1 MQKLSQLIRGED
13 LVVAPVALNPIMA
26 RMAEEAGFKAVY
38 LSGGSLG
45 WYKCVTEANITL
57 PEMAQV
63 AVDMRAACRLP
74 IVLDAGGG
82 WGDPMHV
89 HRTIALSEA
98 AGFAAIE
105 IEDQLL
111 PRRVEHHVGI
121 EHLVP
126 TEFMVE
132 KVEGGDRRAHRSRF
146 RHHRPHQCAAP
157 PRPRRGACAGARRSR
172 RPAPTCCSC
181 TRATPRRC
189 ASIGERLPPPLMT
202 FAPPDGFAD
211 FPLKENDLA
220 ALGYRLAASSGTA
233 FAAMVKAVRQSY
245 ECLAQGRID
254 PFIGKGN
261 VEKEMKAA
269 HGDHRPRPA
278 AGDRAAHHEVA
289 ASQIAEL
296 KRPASGP
303 SGGGRRAFRRSQD

>member
-1 MQKLSQLIRGED
+1 VSKLSQLIRGND
-13 LVVAPVALNPIMA
+13 LIVAPVALNPIMA
-26 RMAEEAGFKAVY
+26 RMAQEAGFKAIY
-38 LSGGSLG
+38 MSGGSLG

-63 AVDMRAACRLP
+63 AVDMRAVCALP
-74 IVLDAGGG
+74 IILDGGGG

-89 HRTIALSEA
+89 HRTIRLTEA
-98 AGFAAIE
+98 AGFQAIE

-132 KVEGGDRRAHRSRF
+132 KIKEALAARTDPDLIIVARTNARRLYGLDEAL
-146 RHHRPHQCAAP
+146 
-157 PRPRRGACAGARRSR
+157 RRGEAFKQAGADMLFVFARSAEEMR
-172 RPAPTCCSC
+172 T
-181 TRATPRRC
+181 
-189 ASIGERLPPPLMT
+189 IGERLPPPLMI
-202 FAPPDGFAD
+202 FAPPDGFAE
-211 FPLKENDLA
+211 FAMSERELA
-220 ALGYRLAASSGTA
+220 ALGFRIAASSGSA

-245 ECLAQGRID
+245 QCLAQGKID

-269 HGDHRPRPA
+269 MATTGL
-278 AGDRAAHHEVA
+278 DRLLE
-289 ASQIAEL
+289 IE
-296 KRPASGP
+296 
-303 SGGGRRAFRRSQD
+303 RRTMK

>member
-1 MQKLSQLIRGED
+1 MKEHPLQTLRQLIGGNE
-13 LVVAPVALNPIMA
+13 LIVAPVALNPIMA
-26 RMAEEAGFKAVY
+26 RLAEEAGFKAVY
-38 LSGGSLG
+38 MSGGSLG

-63 AVDMRAACRLP
+63 AVDMRAACKLP

-82 WGDPMHV
+82 WGDPMHLQ
-89 HRTIALSEA
+89 RTIALSEA

-132 KVEGGDRRAHRSRF
+132 KVKAAVAARTDPDFVIVARTNARRLHGLDEAIKK
-146 RHHRPHQCAAP
+146 
-157 PRPRRGACAGARRSR
+157 AGAEMVFVF
-172 RPAPTCCSC
+172 
-181 TRATPRRC
+181 TRNAEEMRTV
-189 ASIGERLPPPLMT
+189 AERVAPPLMT
-202 FAPPDGFAD
+202 FAPADGFAD
-211 FPLKENDLA
+211 FPLKERDLA

-245 ECLAQGRID
+245 ECLAQGKID

-269 HGDHRPRPA
+269 MATTGL
-278 AGDRAAHHEVA
+278 DRLLE
-289 ASQIAEL
+289 IE
-296 KRPASGP
+296 
-303 SGGGRRAFRRSQD
+303 RRTMKD

>member
-1 MQKLSQLIRGED
+1 VESRVSKLSQLIRGND
-13 LVVAPVALNPIMA
+13 LIVAPVALNPIMA
-26 RMAEEAGFKAVY
+26 RMAQEAGFKAIY
-38 LSGGSLG
+38 MSGGSLG

-63 AVDMRAACRLP
+63 AVDMRAVCALP
-74 IVLDAGGG
+74 IILDGGGG

-89 HRTIALSEA
+89 HRTIRLTEA
-98 AGFAAIE
+98 AGFQAIE

-132 KVEGGDRRAHRSRF
+132 KIKEALAARTDPDLLIVARTNARRLYGLDEAL
-146 RHHRPHQCAAP
+146 
-157 PRPRRGACAGARRSR
+157 RRGEAFKQAGADMLFVFARSAEEMR
-172 RPAPTCCSC
+172 T
-181 TRATPRRC
+181 
-189 ASIGERLPPPLMT
+189 IGERLPPPLMI
-202 FAPPDGFAD
+202 FAPPDGFAE
-211 FPLKENDLA
+211 FALSERDLA
-220 ALGYRLAASSGTA
+220 ALGFRIAASSGTA

-245 ECLAQGRID
+245 HCLAQGKID

-269 HGDHRPRPA
+269 MATTGL
-278 AGDRAAHHEVA
+278 DRLLE
-289 ASQIAEL
+289 IE
-296 KRPASGP
+296 
-303 SGGGRRAFRRSQD
+303 RRTMKE

>member
-1 MQKLSQLIRGED
+1 VESRVSKLSQLVRGND
-13 LVVAPVALNPIMA
+13 LIVAPVALNPIMA
-26 RMAEEAGFKAVY
+26 RMAQEAGFKAIY
-38 LSGGSLG
+38 MSGGSLG

-63 AVDMRAACRLP
+63 AVDMRAVCELP
-74 IVLDAGGG
+74 IILDAGGG

-89 HRTIALSEA
+89 HRTIRLTEA
-98 AGFAAIE
+98 AGFQAIE

-132 KVEGGDRRAHRSRF
+132 KIKEALAARTDPDLLIVARTNARRLYGLDEAL
-146 RHHRPHQCAAP
+146 
-157 PRPRRGACAGARRSR
+157 RRGEAFKQAGADMLFVFARSAEEMR
-172 RPAPTCCSC
+172 T
-181 TRATPRRC
+181 
-189 ASIGERLPPPLMT
+189 IGERLPPPLMI
-202 FAPPDGFAD
+202 FAPPDGFAE
-211 FPLKENDLA
+211 FALSERDLA
-220 ALGYRLAASSGTA
+220 GLGFRIAASSGTA

-245 ECLAQGRID
+245 QCLAQGKID

-269 HGDHRPRPA
+269 MATTGL
-278 AGDRAAHHEVA
+278 DRLLE
-289 ASQIAEL
+289 IE
-296 KRPASGP
+296 
-303 SGGGRRAFRRSQD
+303 RRTMKE

>member
-1 MQKLSQLIRGED
+1 LPIQGVQDTKEHPLQTLRQLIGGDE
-13 LVVAPVALNPIMA
+13 LIVAPVALNPIMA
-26 RMAEEAGFKAVY
+26 RLAEEAGFKAVY
-38 LSGGSLG
+38 MSGGSLG

-63 AVDMRAACRLP
+63 AVDMRAACKLP

-82 WGDPMHV
+82 WGDPMHIQ
-89 HRTIALSEA
+89 RTIALSEA

-132 KVEGGDRRAHRSRF
+132 KVKAVVAARTDPDFIIVARTNARRLHGLDEAM
-146 RHHRPHQCAAP
+146 
-157 PRPRRGACAGARRSR
+157 RRGEAFKKAGADMVFVF
-172 RPAPTCCSC
+172 
-181 TRATPRRC
+181 TRNVEEMRTVA
-189 ASIGERLPPPLMT
+189 ERVAPPLMT
-202 FAPPDGFAD
+202 FAPADGFAE
-211 FPLKENDLA
+211 FPLKERDLA

-245 ECLAQGRID
+245 QCLAQGKID

-269 HGDHRPRPA
+269 A
-278 AGDRAAHHEVA
+278 ATAGLERLLE
-289 ASQIAEL
+289 IE
-296 KRPASGP
+296 
-303 SGGGRRAFRRSQD
+303 RRTMKD